1 MTDPERPDRICR
13 IDWRHEGKTGVW
25 LYVDPRP
32 DQEAILDICQRVAAA
47 IASATTQAALEAAAD
62 AVRREL
68 GYEHVFVSGF
78 DEPLD
83 LAVYI
88 GLR

>member
-1 MTDPERPDRICR
+1 M
-13 IDWRHEGKTGVW
+13 W
-25 LYVDPRP
+25 LYVDLRP
-32 DQEAILDICQRVAAA
+32 DQEPILDICQRVAAA
-47 IASATTQAALEAAAD
+47 VASATTRAALGAAAD

-68 GYEHVFVSGF
+68 AYKHVFVSGF